1 MGIIRAHLYAQN
13 AMLWS
18 TVLKIINHTI
28 FLRVILI
35 NNELIKQLYLN
46 VNKCV
51 YPKFQKKPFLRQI
64 WQLENTCKTKC
75 ILNNNV
81 WFSVNFPYQRVIPH
95 SPSYSLNTID
105 CVYVNLFIA
114 SNVISAHISWS
125 WGGAAAVDDNLMV
138 AVNALSFSWTNHVAL
153 LWYAL

>member
-18 TVLKIINHTI
+18 TVLKNNKSYN
-28 FLRVILI
+28 FLTSNII

-153 LWYAL
+153 LCYAL

>member
-1 MGIIRAHLYAQN
+1 MPCWDYLRHHFSLLNGWNWYHGQQTCRVHLCQSIQK
-13 AMLWS
+13 LL
-18 TVLKIINHTI
+18 VKLP
-28 FLRVILI
+28 
-35 NNELIKQLYLN
+35 KQ
-46 VNKCV
+46 
-51 YPKFQKKPFLRQI
+51 FLRQI